1 MTSISV
7 TPTDNEIQ
15 RSGAGDMTAL
25 YWARVDGIDPSQEK
39 PIQVTRHWRG
49 HTVQFRCYVTQD
61 PVDAYQARKL
71 SIGDYVLVV
80 FVDQDR
86 DKPLATQRIAK
97 TW

>member
-1 MTSISV
+1 MTSVLV

-15 RSGAGDMTAL
+15 RSSAGDMTAL
-25 YWARVDGIDPSQEK
+25 YWAQVDSIDPSRRK

-61 PVDAYQARKL
+61 LVDAYRAGNL
-71 SIGDYVLVV
+71 SVGDYVLVV
-80 FVDQDR
+80 FVDQDKGR
-86 DKPLATQRIAK
+86 PLATQKIAR